1 MTHKTTTTAS
11 GKRIAGICLIAG
23 AIALMA
29 GCQTYDAA
37 LGSGTSVTAT
47 DAARFTRSGFLSD
60 YARLKPVSALDGIE
74 CWRDPRFDAKQ
85 FDKVMVSRIVVSLA
99 APKAGKEGEQK
110 TIDPSDLKTLTDY
123 FHDSLVKALKPQ
135 MQVVDKAGPGVVV
148 IRIALTDLV
157 PTTVTDSV
165 AGTLIPYAFI
175 AEAGSGVATGRPA
188 GSTPY
193 MGETGMEMQFRDGGN
208 GADHRRVPGYPDRPQ
223 VRRRRQWQHRRR
235 GPDLGERLHEFV
247 PGLVV
252 CEERIRQMVDAACQA
267 PRRAARRRSE
277 AVSRQQAAGASGQF
291 WRCRC
296 ETECWLPSLAQPS

>member
-11 GKRIAGICLIAG
+11 GKRIAGVCLIAG

-99 APKAGKEGEQK
+99 PPKAGKEGELK

-135 MQVVDKAGPGVVV
+135 MQVVDKTGPGVVV

-157 PTTVTDSV
+157 PTTVTDSL
-165 AGTLIPYAFI
+165 AGTLVPYAFI

-193 MGETGMEMQFRDGGN
+193 MGETGMEMQFRDGASGAILAECRDTEIGRKYAADVN
-208 GADHRRVPGYPDRPQ
+208 GSTVGAAQTWASGYMNS
-223 VRRRRQWQHRRR
+223 
-235 GPDLGERLHEFV
+235 F
-247 PGLVV
+247 
-252 CEERIRQMVDAACQA
+252 QA
-267 PRRAARRRSE
+267 WSYAKNAFDKWSLLLARR
-277 AVSRQQAAGASGQF
+277 
-291 WRCRC
+291 
-296 ETECWLPSLAQPS
+296 LAELRGVAPKQ

>member
-1 MTHKTTTTAS
+1 MITKTTTTGTA
-11 GKRIAGICLIAG
+11 KRIAGICLIAG
-23 AIALMA
+23 AIALTA

-37 LGSGTSVTAT
+37 LGSGTGVTASDT
-47 DAARFTRSGFLSD
+47 ARLTRSGFLSD
-60 YARLKPVSALDGIE
+60 YARLKPNPQAGGIE
-74 CWRDPRFDAKQ
+74 CWRDSRLDAKR

-99 APKAGKEGEQK
+99 APKGGKEGEQK
-110 TIDPSDLKTLTDY
+110 TIDPNDLKTLTDY
-123 FHDSLVKALKPQ
+123 FHGSLVKALKPQ

-208 GADHRRVPGYPDRPQ
+208 GQIIAECRDTQIGRKYAAD
-223 VRRRRQWQHRRR
+223 
-235 GPDLGERLHEFV
+235 
-247 PGLVV
+247 
-252 CEERIRQMVDAACQA
+252 VDGSTVGAAQTW
-267 PRRAARRRSE
+267 
-277 AVSRQQAAGASGQF
+277 ASGYMNSFQAWSYAKNAF
-291 WRCRC
+291 DKW
-296 ETECWLPSLAQPS
+296 SLLVATRFAELRGVTPPAQ

>member
-1 MTHKTTTTAS
+1 MDINAMPHKTTTTAS

-23 AIALMA
+23 AIALTA

-47 DAARFTRSGFLSD
+47 DAARLTRSGFLSD

-99 APKAGKEGEQK
+99 PPKAGKEGEQK
-110 TIDPSDLKTLTDY
+110 TVDPSDLKTLTDY

-208 GADHRRVPGYPDRPQ
+208 GQVIAECRDTQIGRKYAADVNAGAVGTAQTWASGYMNS
-223 VRRRRQWQHRRR
+223 
-235 GPDLGERLHEFV
+235 F
-247 PGLVV
+247 
-252 CEERIRQMVDAACQA
+252 QA
-267 PRRAARRRSE
+267 WSYAKNAFDKWSMLLARR
-277 AVSRQQAAGASGQF
+277 
-291 WRCRC
+291 
-296 ETECWLPSLAQPS
+296 LAELRGVAPKQ

>member
-1 MTHKTTTTAS
+1 MDINAMTHKTTTTAS

-23 AIALMA
+23 AITLLA

-110 TIDPSDLKTLTDY
+110 TVDPSDLKTLTDY

-135 MQVVDKAGPGVVV
+135 MQVVDKTGPGVVV

-165 AGTLIPYAFI
+165 AGTLIPYAFV

-208 GADHRRVPGYPDRPQ
+208 GQVIAECRDTQIGRKYAADVNAGAVGTAQTWASGYMNS
-223 VRRRRQWQHRRR
+223 
-235 GPDLGERLHEFV
+235 F
-247 PGLVV
+247 
-252 CEERIRQMVDAACQA
+252 QA
-267 PRRAARRRSE
+267 WSYAKNAFDKWSMLLARR
-277 AVSRQQAAGASGQF
+277 
-291 WRCRC
+291 
-296 ETECWLPSLAQPS
+296 LAELRGVAPKQ

>member
-1 MTHKTTTTAS
+1 MEFKTTTSAS
-11 GKRIAGICLIAG
+11 AVRGLGICLIAG
-23 AIALMA
+23 ATALFT

-47 DAARFTRSGFLSD
+47 DTARLTRSGFLSD
-60 YARLKPVSALDGIE
+60 YARLKPVSAMEGIE
-74 CWRDPRFDAKQ
+74 CWRDPRLDAKK

-99 APKAGKEGEQK
+99 PPKAGKEGEQK

-123 FHDSLVKALKPQ
+123 FNDSLVKALKPQ

-157 PTTVTDSV
+157 PTTVSDSV

-193 MGETGMEMQFRDGGN
+193 MGETGMEMQFRDGAS
-208 GADHRRVPGYPDRPQ
+208 GAILAECRDTEIGRKY
-223 VRRRRQWQHRRR
+223 
-235 GPDLGERLHEFV
+235 
-247 PGLVV
+247 
-252 CEERIRQMVDAACQA
+252 AAD
-267 PRRAARRRSE
+267 
-277 AVSRQQAAGASGQF
+277 VNAGAVGTAQTWASGYMNSFQAWSYAKNAF
-291 WRCRC
+291 DKWSMLVAKRFAELRGVA
-296 ETECWLPSLAQPS
+296 PKQ